1 LVKGQEALRDLGIG
15 VPKETATVTLE
26 HGYIK
31 LLLSKKQEVLDYR
44 IVDANPRLFREGMVS
59 DPRRM
64 ASFLR
69 SALDEML
76 PNVRSVYGVVPG
88 YQTRMQSIVLPKAK
102 GIDPKL
108 VVPREAQRTMGVSSD
123 TSYLAWHRL
132 PDTME
137 NSQWLVLTATKRA
150 VTSLHA
156 TLSTAGLK
164 LLAIELRPFAL
175 ARAINRGDA
184 VIAWAATDGCEAI
197 VVRDWLPMSHQAAYW
212 GAEPPVGGDVL
223 VNRITEMTERAV
235 VTYDQQNPNT
245 PLPED
250 TPLFVTGTPIGRD
263 PDVAQRVS
271 GNLGRQ
277 VEEIE
282 QPMVLPEGF
291 PVHDMIVNLGLALWT
306 A

>member
-1 LVKGQEALRDLGIG
+1 MELGVG
-15 VPKETATVTLE
+15 VPKETVTVTLE

-31 LLLSKKQEVLDYR
+31 LMLSRKQEVLDYR

-69 SALDEML
+69 SALDEMH
-76 PNVRSVYGVVPG
+76 PNVRRVFGIVPG
-88 YQTRMQSIVLPKAK
+88 YQTRMQSLSLPKAK
-102 GIDPKL
+102 GLDPKML
-108 VVPREAQRTMGVSSD
+108 VPREAQRTMGVSID

-137 NSQWLVLTATKRA
+137 ASQWLVLTATKRA
-150 VTSLHA
+150 VATLSA

-164 LLAIELRPFAL
+164 LMAVELRPFAL
-175 ARAINRGDA
+175 ARAINRADA
-184 VIAWAATDGCEAI
+184 VIAWAATDGCEAM

-212 GAEPPVGGDVL
+212 GAEPPVEGDVL
-223 VNRITEMTERAV
+223 VNRITEVTERAV

-250 TPLFVTGTPIGRD
+250 TPLFVTGTPVSRD
-263 PDVAQRVS
+263 PGVAQRVA
-271 GNLGRQ
+271 GTLGRQ

-282 QPMVLPEGF
+282 PPLLLPEGF

>member
-1 LVKGQEALRDLGIG
+1 MDLGIG
-15 VPKETATVTLE
+15 APKETVTVTLE

-31 LLLSKKQEVLDYR
+31 LMLSKKQEVLDYR
-44 IVDANPRLFREGMVS
+44 MVDANPRLFREGMVS

-64 ASFLR
+64 ANFLR
-69 SALDEML
+69 SALDEMH
-76 PNVRSVYGVVPG
+76 PNVRGVFGVVPG
-88 YQTRMQSIVLPKAK
+88 YQTRMQNLVLPRAK

-108 VVPREAQRTMGVSSD
+108 VVPREAQRTMGVSMD
-123 TSYLAWHRL
+123 TSFLAWHRL

-150 VTSLHA
+150 VA
-156 TLSTAGLK
+156 TLNATLTTAGLK
-164 LLAIELRPFAL
+164 LMAIELRPFAL
-175 ARAINRGDA
+175 SRAINRADA
-184 VIAWAATDGCEAI
+184 VVAWAATDGCEAI

-212 GAEPPVGGDVL
+212 GAEPPVEGDVL
-223 VNRITEMTERAV
+223 VNRITEVTERAV

-250 TPLFVTGTPIGRD
+250 TPLFVTGTPVSRD
-263 PDVAQRVS
+263 PNVAQRVAVT
-271 GNLGRQ
+271 LGRQ

-282 QPMVLPEGF
+282 PPMLLPEGF